1 MGSHAW
7 SDKKRFIWV
16 LTLLLISAFLATSG
30 ISYKVAHDSL
40 IQQVE
45 ENTLPL
51 TSDNI
56 YSEIQQDLLT
66 PIFISS
72 LMAQDTFV
80 REWTLNNEKDPERL
94 IRYLREIQERY
105 GTVTSFFVS
114 EHSRNY
120 YHSSGVLKQI
130 KDTEPSDSW
139 YFRVRSLPEKEQYEI
154 NIDADTA
161 DRSKTTVFVNYKVFD
176 FEGNFIG
183 ITGVGLAVEKVKAL
197 IELYQKRYNRVVYFA
212 DREGRIT
219 LSGSGYYG
227 GDSLQ
232 HTPGL
237 DKLTTRILTAPSG
250 AFTYERAG
258 KTVYLN
264 SRLVPEFKW
273 YLLVEQEEA
282 PAERT
287 LLGTFWINMALSLL
301 VVCGVLFIANM
312 TLGRYQRRLEHMASV
327 DKLTGAANRQVFED
341 VFEAA
346 LQKAK
351 AGSTPISVVLMDID
365 HFKHIND
372 THGHSMGDL
381 VLKTVSNM
389 LGRDLMEGELLCR
402 WGGEEFLLMSPLDMV
417 HASERAEQLRTR
429 VAERQL
435 RVNGH
440 DIQVSIS
447 LGVAQFQYH
456 ESADQLI
463 KRADMALYQAKE
475 GGRNRVV
482 LSHP

>member
-1 MGSHAW
+1 MGPRPW
-7 SDKKRFIWV
+7 NDKKRFIWV
-16 LTLLLISAFLATSG
+16 LSLLLITAFLATSG
-30 ISYKVAHDSL
+30 ISYKVARDSL

-80 REWTLNNEKDPERL
+80 REWTLNHEQDPDKL

-114 EHSRNY
+114 EQSRQY
-120 YHSSGVLKQI
+120 YHSSGILKQI
-130 KDTEPSDSW
+130 KDQDPSDSW
-139 YFRVRSLPEKEQYEI
+139 YFRVRSLPEKEHYEI
-154 NIDADTA
+154 NIDSDTA

-183 ITGVGLAVEKVKAL
+183 ITGVGLAVEKVRAL

-212 DREGRIT
+212 DREGIIT

-232 HTPGL
+232 HTPGV
-237 DKLTTRILTAPSG
+237 DKLATRLLTTPSG
-250 AFTYERAG
+250 AFTYEREG

-273 YLLVEQEEA
+273 YLLVEQEEDQ
-282 PAERT
+282 AERN
-287 LLGTFWINMALSLL
+287 LLGTFWINMALSLT
-301 VVCGVLFIANM
+301 VVIGVLIIANL
-312 TLGRYQRRLEHMASV
+312 TLGRYQRRLEHMASI
-327 DKLTGAANRQVFED
+327 DKLTGAANRQVFEE
-341 VFEAA
+341 VFEKQL
-346 LQKAK
+346 LQAK
-351 AGSTPISVVLMDID
+351 AQSTPVSVLMLDID
-365 HFKHIND
+365 HFKQIND
-372 THGHSMGDL
+372 SHGHSMGDL
-381 VLKTVSNM
+381 VLKTVANM
-389 LGRDLMEGELLCR
+389 LERDLPPGELLCR
-402 WGGEEFLLMSPLDMV
+402 WGGEEFLLMTPVDMINA
-417 HASERAEQLRTR
+417 HQRAEQLRAR
-429 VAERQL
+429 IADHRMQ
-435 RVNGH
+435 VNGH
-440 DIQVSIS
+440 DIHVTVSI
-447 LGVAQFQYH
+447 GVAQFQYH

-463 KRADMALYQAKE
+463 KRADTALYQAKE
-475 GGRNRVV
+475 GGRNRVA